1 MFKKDKA
8 ISDLSIKIERLEKEL
23 ENLKNDNDNLK
34 TENSFLND
42 EIKENQKRLN
52 AEEYKNL
59 SSEKE
64 IQRAKN
70 QKELAEMKLKDIENI
85 LEEYRQLP
93 DLKNMIDNLSK
104 LTTPSID
111 KLVTLV
117 KNTDFKELTNFNER
131 ILNIEKKLDEL
142 IHIFSSRRM
151 F

>member
-1 MFKKDKA
+1 MFKKDNKIA
-8 ISDLSIKIERLEKEL
+8 ELGRKIERLEEDL
-23 ENLKNDNDNLK
+23 EILKNKNSNLEE
-34 TENSFLND
+34 ENYNLND
-42 EIKENQKRLN
+42 TIKRYQKKLN
-52 AEEYKNL
+52 DEEYKNL

-64 IQRAKN
+64 IQRANN
-70 QKELAEMKLKDIENI
+70 QKELSEMKLKDIENI

-111 KLVTLV
+111 KLISLV

-131 ILNIEKKLDEL
+131 ITNIEQKLDEL
-142 IHIFSSRRM
+142 IKIFSSRRM

>member
-1 MFKKDKA
+1 MFKKDNKIA
-8 ISDLSIKIERLEKEL
+8 ELGRKIERLEEDL
-23 ENLKNDNDNLK
+23 EILKNKNSNLEE
-34 TENSFLND
+34 ENNNLND
-42 EIKENQKRLN
+42 TIKKYQKRLN
-52 AEEYKNL
+52 DEEYKNL

-64 IQRAKN
+64 IQRANN
-70 QKELAEMKLKDIENI
+70 QKELSEMKLKDIENI

-111 KLVTLV
+111 KLISLI

-131 ILNIEKKLDEL
+131 ITNIEQKLDEL
-142 IHIFSSRRM
+142 IKIFSSRRM

>member
-1 MFKKDKA
+1 MCKKDNKIA
-8 ISDLSIKIERLEKEL
+8 ELGRKIERLEEDL
-23 ENLKNDNDNLK
+23 EILKNKNSNLEE
-34 TENSFLND
+34 ENNNLND
-42 EIKENQKRLN
+42 TIKKYQKRLN
-52 AEEYKNL
+52 DEEYKNL

-64 IQRAKN
+64 IQRANN
-70 QKELAEMKLKDIENI
+70 QKELSEMKLKDIENI

-111 KLVTLV
+111 KLISLI

-131 ILNIEKKLDEL
+131 ITNIEQKLDEL
-142 IHIFSSRRM
+142 IKIFSSRRM